1 MLRFGFV
8 WKLRMSE
15 VYFTRAVIT
24 QSARID
30 LACQAL
36 AGPGGA
42 QRADAVHDLRLAL
55 RVLRTVLLFF
65 RGSET
70 ADTLRRH
77 LARSYRLSR
86 EAREL
91 EVALDG
97 LALLQVRH
105 PLALN
110 VDLAWARALQCERSS
125 LLPRLQPDLVSA
137 LALLLSFLAGADALL
152 DKRRLRKLARMQAKH
167 LWQKVQ
173 DKLLRAFKSGKRTHW
188 HAARLAIKRYRGWGV
203 QFAPLLKQRTR
214 KRVKILLFV
223 QGLLGE
229 LNDWGALAQRLQ
241 AEGALA
247 KAWRRIIVRRER
259 RLQKVLSRYIRRQVW
274 GVMQAK

>member
-1 MLRFGFV
+1 
-8 WKLRMSE
+8 MSKA
-15 VYFTRAVIT
+15 YFAKAVIA
-24 QSARID
+24 QSARIE

-36 AGPGGA
+36 AGPDGA

-55 RVLRTVLLFF
+55 RALRTVLLFF

-77 LARSYRLSR
+77 LAGSYRLSR

-105 PLALN
+105 PLALSI
-110 VDLAWARALQCERSS
+110 DLAWARALQYERSS
-125 LLPRLQPDLVSA
+125 LLPRLQPGLLPA
-137 LALLLSFLAGADALL
+137 LALLLPFLADADALL
-152 DKRRLRKLARMQAKH
+152 DKRRLRKLARMHAKC

-173 DKLLRAFKSGKRTHW
+173 GKLQRALNSGKPAHW

-203 QFAPLLKQRTR
+203 QFAPLLKRRTS
-214 KRVKILLFV
+214 KRVKALLSV

-229 LNDWGALAQRLQ
+229 LNDWQALAQRLL

-247 KAWRRIIVRRER
+247 KAWRRIIAGRER
-259 RLQKVLSRYIRRQVW
+259 RLQKVLRRRVRRQVW
-274 GVMQAK
+274 GVIQAK